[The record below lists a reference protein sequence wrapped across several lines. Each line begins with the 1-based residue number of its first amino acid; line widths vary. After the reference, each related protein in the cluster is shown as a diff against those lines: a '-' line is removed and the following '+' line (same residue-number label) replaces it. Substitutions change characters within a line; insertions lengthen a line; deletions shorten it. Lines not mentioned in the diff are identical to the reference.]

1 MPLTDSDRGA
11 PACGYGLK
19 VSLKP
24 YGSRAPG
31 PVEGQHVDGPAGEL
45 LPFAATTI
53 TLGRHGTFQLS
64 AAHSETR

>member
-1 MPLTDSDRGA
+1 MPLADGERGA

-45 LPFAATTI
+45 LPFAESTI
-53 TLGRHGTFQLS
+53 TPARYGTFHPG
-64 AAHSETR
+64 AVPARDP